1 MHPWLTG
8 ALPVVSQAVA
18 DRSAGAL
25 RREQLG
31 NISAKAQKDIADVSA
46 FTFQVATSAFLAN
59 CSDGPPSA
67 RTRGIFKPCIVG
79 TFSVAIDPTGC
90 FCGQTLLAVR

>member
-1 MHPWLTG
+1 MHTHG
-8 ALPVVSQAVA
+8 SQALVLLRLSQAVA

-46 FTFQVATSAFLAN
+46 FTFQVATSA
-59 CSDGPPSA
+59 CP
-67 RTRGIFKPCIVG
+67 TCC
-79 TFSVAIDPTGC
+79 SVAGSAPVGENLQIGR
-90 FCGQTLLAVR
+90 FV